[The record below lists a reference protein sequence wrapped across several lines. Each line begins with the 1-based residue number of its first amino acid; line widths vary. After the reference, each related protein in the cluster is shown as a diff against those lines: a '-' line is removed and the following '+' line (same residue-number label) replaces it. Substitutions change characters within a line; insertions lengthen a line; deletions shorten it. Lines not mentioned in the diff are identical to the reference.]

1 MTEQIKTA
9 IKAAEKSLEEDRQ
22 TKLRN
27 EVYQYLKYEHEAI
40 DLIEQKVQKLSEERR
55 AHEENIKNIKQGN
68 LKAIEER
75 RKAYDWIVYTPQL
88 GISSTLAYATS
99 VTSGANSTAFYSNA
113 VAGATVTTTAG
124 NTYIY

>member
-22 TKLRN
+22 AKLRN
-27 EVYQYLKYEHEAI
+27 DVYQYLKQEHEAI
-40 DLIEQKVQKLSEERR
+40 DSIEQKVQKLSEERR

-75 RKAYDWIVYTPQL
+75 RKTYDWVVYTPRL
-88 GISSTLAYATS
+88 GLANTTSIGTYANS
-99 VTSGANSTAFYSNA
+99 VTNATAFYSNV